1 MTLVDLVP
9 GGQTFRPPPFLSN
22 DTLLKACPWRKGV
35 EQEVRTACRLVLAL
49 RVLRGEP
56 AGVQAGCM
64 TDLAEGY
71 GAGGQTRIY
80 PHPREHPFLLSINL
94 QIRNKEV
101 GLLLVAQP
109 QVRGISCKLD
119 AQMGL
124 TSLEGFLSTP
134 SLERKAWE
142 EGRQGQVQCGLR
154 FLFWN
159 QAQNHRAFS
168 KTNDRM

>member
-1 MTLVDLVP
+1 
-9 GGQTFRPPPFLSN
+9 
-22 DTLLKACPWRKGV
+22 
-35 EQEVRTACRLVLAL
+35 
-49 RVLRGEP
+49 
-56 AGVQAGCM
+56 M

-71 GAGGQTRIY
+71 GGGGQTRIY
-80 PHPREHPFLLSINL
+80 LHPREHPFLLSINL

-101 GLLLVAQP
+101 GLLLVVQP
-109 QVRGISCKLD
+109 QVRGIGCKLD
-119 AQMGL
+119 TQMGL

-142 EGRQGQVQCGLR
+142 EGRQGQVQYGLS